1 MSEQK
6 LTPVDI
12 ASGLSRRASVPLRY
26 SEDFVRS
33 FFRAIEEGLVHDN
46 VVKVKGFGTF
56 KTVSVD
62 PRESIDVNTGARIE
76 IAGHAK
82 VSFTP
87 DAALRDAVNKP
98 FLEFET
104 VILDEATDTAAMES
118 LDEIP
123 VAVVAEPAA
132 EIPAVEKPV
141 AEPAAEKPAA
151 EPAPVKAVAE
161 PAAEKPAA
169 EKPAIEKPVAEKPA
183 AEKPAAEIPA
193 VEKPVVE
200 KPAAEKPAA
209 EPAPPKP
216 AEKKTAAALVA
227 DKPAATTST
236 TAPVAEKK
244 TAGAQSGK
252 STAHAVCYIL
262 TALLF
267 MLIGYII
274 AYYWRPVEL
283 PDFSVKE
290 SQEQVIPAEEEPV
303 PVTPAVEAQPAKPT
317 IPAETRDYPQVEGG
331 EYWIVG
337 VEGTEVMRPGKTL
350 LNFSLQYYKSK
361 DFVNYIC
368 TMNDIKNPD
377 IVPLDMELKMPK
389 LLKKEQ

>member
-12 ASGLSRRASVPLRY
+12 AGGLSRRASVPLRY

-33 FFRAIEEGLVHDN
+33 FFRAIEEALVRDN

-62 PRESIDVNTGARIE
+62 ARESIDVNTGARIE
-76 IAGHAK
+76 IAGHTK

-87 DAALRDAVNKP
+87 DATLRDAVNKP

-104 VILDEATDTAAMES
+104 VILDEATETAAMES

-123 VAVVAEPAA
+123 VAVVAEPADKKAA
-132 EIPAVEKPV
+132 EKKA
-141 AEPAAEKPAA
+141 AAEKPAA
-151 EPAPVKAVAE
+151 EPAEKKAAAPAPVK
-161 PAAEKPAA
+161 PAEKA
-169 EKPAIEKPVAEKPA
+169 
-183 AEKPAAEIPA
+183 
-193 VEKPVVE
+193 
-200 KPAAEKPAA
+200 PAA
-209 EPAPPKP
+209 EPAPVKP
-216 AEKKTAAALVA
+216 AEKPDVKQAAEKKSAALAAEQPAETKTAA
-227 DKPAATTST
+227 
-236 TAPVAEKK
+236 APVAEKK
-244 TAGAQSGK
+244 ASETGK
-252 STAHAVCYIL
+252 SGSAIGHTLCYIL

-274 AYYWRPVEL
+274 AFYWRPVEL

-290 SQEQVIPAEEEPV
+290 SQEQVMPDEEEPETA
-303 PVTPAVEAQPAKPT
+303 PAAVEAQPVKPA

-377 IVPLDMELKMPK
+377 IVPLDKELKMPK

>member
-123 VAVVAEPAA
+123 VAVVAEP
-132 EIPAVEKPV
+132 V
-141 AEPAAEKPAA
+141 AEKPAAEKPAA

-161 PAAEKPAA
+161 PAAEIPAVEKPVA
-169 EKPAIEKPVAEKPA
+169 EKPVAEKPVAEKPVVEKPVAEKPA
-183 AEKPAAEIPA
+183 AE
-193 VEKPVVE
+193 
-200 KPAAEKPAA
+200 
-209 EPAPPKP
+209 PAPAKP

-252 STAHAVCYIL
+252 STAHALCYIL

-290 SQEQVIPAEEEPV
+290 SQEQVIPAEEEPE
-303 PVTPAVEAQPAKPT
+303 PETPAVEAQPAKPA

>member
-123 VAVVAEPAA
+123 VAVVAEPVAEKPAAEKPVAEKPAVEPAPVMAVAEPAA
-132 EIPAVEKPV
+132 EIPVVEKPV
-141 AEPAAEKPAA
+141 AEPAAEIPAA
-151 EPAPVKAVAE
+151 CSRKACRE
-161 PAAEKPAA
+161 
-169 EKPAIEKPVAEKPA
+169 
-183 AEKPAAEIPA
+183 
-193 VEKPVVE
+193 
-200 KPAAEKPAA
+200 
-209 EPAPPKP
+209 
-216 AEKKTAAALVA
+216 
-227 DKPAATTST
+227 
-236 TAPVAEKK
+236 
-244 TAGAQSGK
+244 
-252 STAHAVCYIL
+252 
-262 TALLF
+262 
-267 MLIGYII
+267 
-274 AYYWRPVEL
+274 
-283 PDFSVKE
+283 
-290 SQEQVIPAEEEPV
+290 
-303 PVTPAVEAQPAKPT
+303 
-317 IPAETRDYPQVEGG
+317 
-331 EYWIVG
+331 
-337 VEGTEVMRPGKTL
+337 
-350 LNFSLQYYKSK
+350 
-361 DFVNYIC
+361 
-368 TMNDIKNPD
+368 
-377 IVPLDMELKMPK
+377 
-389 LLKKEQ
+389 

>member
-123 VAVVAEPAA
+123 VAVVAEP
-132 EIPAVEKPV
+132 V
-141 AEPAAEKPAA
+141 AEKPAA

-161 PAAEKPAA
+161 PAAE
-169 EKPAIEKPVAEKPA
+169 
-183 AEKPAAEIPA
+183 IPA
-193 VEKPVVE
+193 VEKPVVEKPVVEKPAVE

-209 EPAPPKP
+209 EPAPAKP

-236 TAPVAEKK
+236 AAPVAEKK

-252 STAHAVCYIL
+252 STAHALCYIL

-290 SQEQVIPAEEEPV
+290 SQEQVIPAEEEPE
-303 PVTPAVEAQPAKPT
+303 PETSAVEAQPAKPA

>member
-123 VAVVAEPAA
+123 VAVVAAPAA
-132 EIPAVEKPV
+132 EKPAVEITAVEKPVAEKPAAEEPVVEKPV
-141 AEPAAEKPAA
+141 AEPAAE
-151 EPAPVKAVAE
+151 
-161 PAAEKPAA
+161 
-169 EKPAIEKPVAEKPA
+169 
-183 AEKPAAEIPA
+183 IPA
-193 VEKPVVE
+193 VE

-209 EPAPPKP
+209 EPAPAKP
-216 AEKKTAAALVA
+216 AEKKSTAAMVA

-252 STAHAVCYIL
+252 STAHALCYIL

-303 PVTPAVEAQPAKPT
+303 PVTPAVEAQPAKST

>member
-123 VAVVAEPAA
+123 VAVVAEP
-132 EIPAVEKPV
+132 V
-141 AEPAAEKPAA
+141 AEKPAA

-161 PAAEKPAA
+161 PAAEKPA
-169 EKPAIEKPVAEKPA
+169 IEKPA
-183 AEKPAAEIPA
+183 AEKPAAEKPA
-193 VEKPVVE
+193 VEKP
-200 KPAAEKPAA
+200 AAAKPAA
-209 EPAPPKP
+209 EPAPAKP
-216 AEKKTAAALVA
+216 AENKSTAAMVA

-252 STAHAVCYIL
+252 SAAHALCYIL

-303 PVTPAVEAQPAKPT
+303 PETPAVEAQPAKPA

>member
-123 VAVVAEPAA
+123 VAVVAEP
-132 EIPAVEKPV
+132 V
-141 AEPAAEKPAA
+141 AEKPAA
-151 EPAPVKAVAE
+151 
-161 PAAEKPAA
+161 
-169 EKPAIEKPVAEKPA
+169 EKPVAEKPA
-183 AEKPAAEIPA
+183 AEKPAAEKPVVEKPAAEPAAEIPA
-193 VEKPVVE
+193 VEKPAAEKPAAE

-209 EPAPPKP
+209 EPAPAKP
-216 AEKKTAAALVA
+216 AENKSTAAMVA

-236 TAPVAEKK
+236 AAPVAEKK
-244 TAGAQSGK
+244 TAGAQSVK
-252 STAHAVCYIL
+252 STAHALCYIL

-303 PVTPAVEAQPAKPT
+303 PETPAVEAQPAKPA

>member
-123 VAVVAEPAA
+123 VAVVAEPV
-132 EIPAVEKPV
+132 VEKPA
-141 AEPAAEKPAA
+141 AEKPVAEKPAA

-161 PAAEKPAA
+161 PAAEIPAV
-169 EKPAIEKPVAEKPA
+169 EKPVAEKPA
-183 AEKPAAEIPA
+183 AEKPAAE
-193 VEKPVVE
+193 
-200 KPAAEKPAA
+200 KPAA
-209 EPAPPKP
+209 EPAPAKP
-216 AEKKTAAALVA
+216 VEKKTAAALVA

-244 TAGAQSGK
+244 TAGGQSGK
-252 STAHAVCYIL
+252 SIAHALCYIL

-303 PVTPAVEAQPAKPT
+303 PETPAVEAQPAKPT

>member
-1 MSEQK
+1 M
-6 LTPVDI
+6 
-12 ASGLSRRASVPLRY
+12 
-26 SEDFVRS
+26 
-33 FFRAIEEGLVHDN
+33 
-46 VVKVKGFGTF
+46 
-56 KTVSVD
+56 
-62 PRESIDVNTGARIE
+62 
-76 IAGHAK
+76 
-82 VSFTP
+82 
-87 DAALRDAVNKP
+87 
-98 FLEFET
+98 
-104 VILDEATDTAAMES
+104 
-118 LDEIP
+118 
-123 VAVVAEPAA
+123 
-132 EIPAVEKPV
+132 
-141 AEPAAEKPAA
+141 
-151 EPAPVKAVAE
+151 
-161 PAAEKPAA
+161 
-169 EKPAIEKPVAEKPA
+169 
-183 AEKPAAEIPA
+183 
-193 VEKPVVE
+193 
-200 KPAAEKPAA
+200 
-209 EPAPPKP
+209 
-216 AEKKTAAALVA
+216 VA

-252 STAHAVCYIL
+252 STAHALCYIL

-290 SQEQVIPAEEEPV
+290 SQEQVIPAEEEPE
-303 PVTPAVEAQPAKPT
+303 PETPAVESQPAKPA

>member
-123 VAVVAEPAA
+123 VAVVAEP
-132 EIPAVEKPV
+132 VV
-141 AEPAAEKPAA
+141 
-151 EPAPVKAVAE
+151 
-161 PAAEKPAA
+161 EKPAA
-169 EKPAIEKPVAEKPA
+169 EKPAAEKPA
-183 AEKPAAEIPA
+183 AEKPAAEITVAAKPA
-193 VEKPVVE
+193 AE

-209 EPAPPKP
+209 EPAPAKPAAEPAPAKPAAEPAPAKP
-216 AEKKTAAALVA
+216 AENKSTAAMVA

-252 STAHAVCYIL
+252 STAHALCYIL

-303 PVTPAVEAQPAKPT
+303 PETPAVEAQPAKPA
-317 IPAETRDYPQVEGG
+317 IPASTRDYPQVEGG

>member
-123 VAVVAEPAA
+123 VAVVAEPVAEKPAA
-132 EIPAVEKPV
+132 EKPV
-141 AEPAAEKPAA
+141 AEKPAV

-161 PAAEKPAA
+161 PAAEIPVV
-169 EKPAIEKPVAEKPA
+169 EKPVAE
-183 AEKPAAEIPA
+183 PAAEIPA

-200 KPAAEKPAA
+200 KPAAE
-209 EPAPPKP
+209 PAPAKP
-216 AEKKTAAALVA
+216 AENKSTAAMVA

-252 STAHAVCYIL
+252 STAHALCYIL

-290 SQEQVIPAEEEPV
+290 SQEQVIPAEEEPE
-303 PVTPAVEAQPAKPT
+303 PETPAVESQPAKPA

>member
-123 VAVVAEPAA
+123 VAVVAEP
-132 EIPAVEKPV
+132 V
-141 AEPAAEKPAA
+141 AEKPAA
-151 EPAPVKAVAE
+151 EITAV
-161 PAAEKPAA
+161 
-169 EKPAIEKPVAEKPA
+169 EKPVAEKPA
-183 AEKPAAEIPA
+183 AEPAPA
-193 VEKPVVE
+193 

-209 EPAPPKP
+209 EPAPAKP
-216 AEKKTAAALVA
+216 AENKSTAAMVA

-252 STAHAVCYIL
+252 STAHALCYIL

-290 SQEQVIPAEEEPV
+290 SQEQVIPAEEEPL
-303 PVTPAVEAQPAKPT
+303 PETPAVEAQPAKPA